1 MPWKTSNGTYLKEGR
16 SWTDSNGITHPNNW
30 MGWSEDYKK
39 NTMNLTWETPLA
51 PYDNFYYYGW
61 NSDGDALLPKPIADL
76 KSKLLSQAKEQSFNI
91 LSDTDWY
98 VTRKVERDVAIPSDI
113 TAHRLAVVTNYA
125 SLKTAINSAS
135 DFAGLQ
141 AIYKYTAG
149 ASSTA
154 KEIDATKSSVVS
166 TSDNTITISSHGF
179 VDDEQVSYDRGLNS
193 DDEDAEVIGGLEN
206 GNFSPGRTYYI
217 HSATTNTF
225 KLSESH
231 SNCGDAAAI
240 SLTGLS
246 SDGTKQKFASLGKP
260 GKGQTWPINTQ
271 LKYDGA

>member
-16 SWTDSNGITHPNNW
+16 SWTDSNGITHPKNW

-98 VTRKVERDVAIPSDI
+98 VTRKVERNVAIPSDI

-125 SLKTAINSAS
+125 SLKTAINDAS
-135 DFAGLQ
+135 DIAGLQ

-166 TSDNTITISSHGF
+166 TSGNTITISSHGF
-179 VDDEQVSYDRGLNS
+179 VNDEKVQYNVGENS
-193 DDEDAEVIGGLEN
+193 SGDAAAVIGGLVN
-206 GNFSPGRTYYI
+206 QGIYFI
-217 HSATTNTF
+217 HSAATNTF

-231 SNCGDAAAI
+231 SNCGDEAQI
-240 SLTGLS
+240 QLSGLS
-246 SDGTKQKFASLGKP
+246 SDGTAQQFVSLGKP
-260 GKGQTWPINTQ
+260 GAGLTWPIDTQ
-271 LKYDGA
+271 LKYDGS